1 MVAVF
6 SWWAR
11 GQIGNGGV
19 RNVLSFVVFIQ
30 EIGDRNEIIEFGSIM
45 DDLFENCID
54 DRWRPCVLG
63 CPFPQP
69 L

>member
-6 SWWAR
+6 SWRVR
-11 GQIGNGGV
+11 GQISNGGV
-19 RNVLSFVVFIQ
+19 RNALSFVVFIQ
-30 EIGDRNEIIEFGSIM
+30 EIVDRNEIIEFGGIM

-63 CPFPQP
+63 GPYPP
-69 L
+69 PV

>member
-6 SWWAR
+6 SWSVR

-19 RNVLSFVVFIQ
+19 RNALSLVVFIQ
-30 EIGDRNEIIEFGSIM
+30 EIADRNEIIEFGSIM
-45 DDLFENCID
+45 DDLFEDCID

-63 CPFPQP
+63 GVYPPP
-69 L
+69 V